1 MGVVAVVDAVAA
13 VDVAVVVVVLI
24 IVIAIVIVN
33 GIVIATTIAIAI
45 ATSITI
51 PPNNAKHLFFL
62 TLLLMTINRLTKL
75 LIHRHHI
82 TPISHPHRSINPT
95 ARILPEPATTDP
107 LLDVLDGDGAPLLRV
122 LLVVLFLEG
131 VEWTRSRRVLD
142 ALQALVGGAAAN
154 ADGLLCDG
162 FGVDAAGF
170 LQAGCH

>member
-13 VDVAVVVVVLI
+13 VAVAVVVVVLI
-24 IVIAIVIVN
+24 ATVIVIV
-33 GIVIATTIAIAI
+33 IVTIVTT
-45 ATSITI
+45 ITI
-51 PPNNAKHLFFL
+51 PSNNPKSLFFL

-82 TPISHPHRSINPT
+82 TPIAHPHRSINPT

-107 LLDVLDGDGAPLLRV
+107 LLDVLDGDGAPFLRV

-142 ALQALVGGAAAN
+142 AFEALVGGAAAN